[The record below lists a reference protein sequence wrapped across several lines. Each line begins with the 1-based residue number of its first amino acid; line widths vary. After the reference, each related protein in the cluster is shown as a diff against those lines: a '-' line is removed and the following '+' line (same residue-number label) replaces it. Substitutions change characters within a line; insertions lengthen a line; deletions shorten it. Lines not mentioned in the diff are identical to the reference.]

1 MNKIRDG
8 DLYKIMDIHGVSFE
22 IRYGYYEEFE
32 RDHHD
37 PVPIYPDLATEP
49 RYTPYGRPLV
59 TAMQN
64 ACDSFEGADPELGC
78 YGCKYYKE
86 ENDLIGT
93 CQNEKRRKTT

>member
-8 DLYKIMDIHGVSFE
+8 DLYKIININGVSFE

-37 PVPIYPDLATEP
+37 PVPIYPDFIEKP
-49 RYTPYGRPLV
+49 FYDPEGRPFV

-64 ACDSFEGADPELGC
+64 ACDLFDGADPELGC

-86 ENDLIGT
+86 EIDLIGI
-93 CQNEKRRKTT
+93 CRKQN